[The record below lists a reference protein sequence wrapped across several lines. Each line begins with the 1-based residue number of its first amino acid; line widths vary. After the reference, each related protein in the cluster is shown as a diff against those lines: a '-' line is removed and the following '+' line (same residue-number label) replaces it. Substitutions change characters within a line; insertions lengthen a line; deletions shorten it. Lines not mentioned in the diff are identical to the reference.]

1 MSKIEKDR
9 QTEVRHWLLDRID
22 SEEIKAM
29 DKLPGAREIAEKVG
43 VSLLTVQNA
52 IETLVNEGVLET
64 YPRKGSFVSP
74 QWRECILQHNF
85 RPNNGNLPWLK
96 DISAMVS
103 RQLPKLY
110 FCSNFH
116 YSMLELRPTLV
127 LQAWRDQYIDMADL
141 FNRCFPDKSDFF
153 MEAFE
158 SYYNSDGTLP
168 GIPFIFSP
176 RVMFYNRELLEKA
189 GCPEPESGWK
199 WNDFISSIKK
209 LKGILPAKDIFN
221 WNADKHQWLNFI
233 FRTGGCLFDPSDDVD
248 PVKID
253 HPDTRRGLQH
263 FKELSDLVSHTVEP
277 LDDRYR
283 TMFGQ
288 GKKAFMLSPRQD
300 LFFVKRGDFKNWG
313 TVNMPVFED
322 GLDRITQAS
331 DLICVRKSCANL
343 RMAEDFLKIML
354 SSEVQD
360 FIGSQG
366 YGIPIRKS
374 SAYKSISRENKADWL
389 FIKEIPNMSAQ
400 YNIDSVEIMNMVMD
414 GINQIWDNGNDID
427 EFTSEL
433 ASAVRTFMKIRKN
446 SSDAA

>member
-22 SEEIKAM
+22 SEEIKASE
-29 DKLPGAREIAEKVG
+29 KLPGAREIAEKVG

-85 RPNNGNLPWLK
+85 RPNNSNLPWLK
-96 DISAMVS
+96 DIKKMVT

-116 YSMLELRPTLV
+116 HSMLELRPTLA
-127 LQAWRDQYIDMADL
+127 LQSCRDQYIDMTEL

-189 GCPEPESGWK
+189 GCPEPERNWK
-199 WNDFISSIKK
+199 WNDFIFSVQK
-209 LKGILPAKDIFN
+209 LKEILPVKDIFN

-233 FRTGGCLFDPSDDVD
+233 FRTGGCLFDPSDEED

-253 HPDTRRGLQH
+253 HPDTRRGLKL
-263 FKELSDLVSHTVEP
+263 FNELRNLAKHDTDLRNES
-277 LDDRYR
+277 YR
-283 TMFGQ
+283 IKFGQ

-300 LFFVKRGDFKNWG
+300 LYFVKRGDFKNWG
-313 TVNMPVFED
+313 TTSMPMLDD
-322 GLDRITQAS
+322 GNDLTTQAS

-343 RMAEDFLKIML
+343 KMAEDFLKIML

-374 SAYKSISRENKADWL
+374 SAYKSISRENRADWL
-389 FIKEIPNMSAQ
+389 FIEEIPHMSAQ
-400 YNIDSVEIMNMVMD
+400 YNIDSVEIMNLVMD

-433 ASAVRTFMKIRKN
+433 AAAVRTFMKIRKN
-446 SSDAA
+446 SSNAA